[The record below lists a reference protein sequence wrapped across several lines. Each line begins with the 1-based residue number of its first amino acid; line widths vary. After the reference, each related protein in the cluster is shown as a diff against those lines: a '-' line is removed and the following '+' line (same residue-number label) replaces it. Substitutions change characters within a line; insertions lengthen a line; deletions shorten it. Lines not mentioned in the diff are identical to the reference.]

1 MWKKE
6 VYRDIEALGSL
17 VFVMLVAAR
26 SLVGYHWRF
35 LLSLVLAVVLSYFFW
50 QVIKR
55 FAGNKASSHASNVAI
70 LLILIGGF
78 YQSVVFSLF
87 TLVLFCVFLY
97 AHTRLRKHKRGELV
111 WGVVNGVVSAGL
123 GAWITYGY
131 LLPKP

>member
-6 VYRDIEALGSL
+6 AYRDIEALGSL
-17 VFVMLVAAR
+17 VFVIVVAAR

-35 LLSLVLAVVLSYFFW
+35 LLSLVLAVALSYLFW
-50 QVIKR
+50 HVIKR
-55 FAGNKASSHASNVAI
+55 ITGNKASSHASNVTI

-78 YQSVVFSLF
+78 YQSIVFSSF

-97 AHTRLRKHKRGELV
+97 AHAQLRKHKRGELV
-111 WGVVNGVVSAGL
+111 WGVLNGLVCAGL

-131 LLPKP
+131 LLPKT

>member
-6 VYRDIEALGSL
+6 AYRDIEALGSL
-17 VFVMLVAAR
+17 VFVVVVAAR

-35 LLSLVLAVVLSYFFW
+35 LLSLVLAILLSYLFW
-50 QVIKR
+50 QAIKR
-55 FAGNKASSHASNVAI
+55 FTGNKASSHASNVTI

-97 AHTRLRKHKRGELV
+97 AHVQIRKHKRGELV
-111 WGVVNGVVSAGL
+111 WGIVNGIISAGL
-123 GAWITYGY
+123 GAWITYSY